1 MQARSSHRWLSLV
14 LLCSATFMTILDGS
28 IINVALP
35 TIQRELSFT
44 VGNLQWIITGY
55 ALTYGGFLLFAGRA
69 SDLFGRRRLFL
80 AGVTLFSLASL
91 LCGLSHRSR
100 CSLLHGWCKGL
111 EVRFSL
117 LPH

>member
-1 MQARSSHRWLSLV
+1 
-14 LLCSATFMTILDGS
+14 MTILDGS

-44 VGNLQWIITGY
+44 VENLQWIITGY

-91 LCGLSHRSR
+91 LCGLAPSQV
-100 CSLLHGWCKGL
+100 WCKVS
-111 EVRFSL
+111 EAHCSRPL
-117 LPH
+117 LWL